1 MERREEV
8 ALGRAQR
15 RASNL
20 FSDLFLILI
29 SSMRCEMRMGGR
41 QKGSA
46 VHGGGL
52 FSIKREEEKGLEGL
66 LYLHQHELRLPF

>member
-1 MERREEV
+1 
-8 ALGRAQR
+8 
-15 RASNL
+15 
-20 FSDLFLILI
+20 
-29 SSMRCEMRMGGR
+29 MGGR

-66 LYLHQHELRLPF
+66 LYLHHPSPSLLLVPSAHKKHAEEKKVEG